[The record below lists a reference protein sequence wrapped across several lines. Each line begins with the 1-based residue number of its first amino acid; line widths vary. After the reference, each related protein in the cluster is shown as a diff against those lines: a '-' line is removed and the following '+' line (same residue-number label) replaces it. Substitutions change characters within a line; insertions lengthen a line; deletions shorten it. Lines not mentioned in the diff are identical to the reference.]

1 MKTYYKTNCFPVTHR
16 KEVYTLD
23 IQISALVKTP
33 NGSLEN
39 AKAKMKELNLKGIIV
54 KTMHPNLIG
63 KTDLHGKPYTPNEWI
78 FTNRN
83 KPEITV

>member
-39 AKAKMKELNLKGIIV
+39 AKAKMKELNLK
-54 KTMHPNLIG
+54 
-63 KTDLHGKPYTPNEWI
+63 
-78 FTNRN
+78 
-83 KPEITV
+83 